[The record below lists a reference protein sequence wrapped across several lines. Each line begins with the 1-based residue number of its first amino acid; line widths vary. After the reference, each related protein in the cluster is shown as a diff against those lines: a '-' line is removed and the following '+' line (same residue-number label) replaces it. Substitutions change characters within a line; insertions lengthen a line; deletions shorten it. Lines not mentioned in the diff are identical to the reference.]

1 MEKKH
6 EGNYKTNMFFVA
18 AVAVI
23 CTMLWGTAFPAIKI
37 GYEIFRID
45 SGDIPTKLIFAG
57 ARFFLAGIIVI
68 ALGLLTEKNKRT
80 MLLKKKDIL
89 PVAVL
94 GFFQTFCQYILL
106 YIGIVHITGTK
117 SSILTS
123 VSAFGSVLL
132 SAVFW
137 KSDRLNLQK
146 LLGCMIGIAGIIVMN
161 FDGGGLLGFTLIG
174 DGLVILSNLSG
185 AIGNIVSKKISENR
199 KPAQIS
205 GWQLTIGGAAL
216 ILIGIIFGGKLNFY
230 NTECAAILI
239 YLAAMAGI
247 AFMLWTMLLFYNPV
261 SKVAVFN
268 LLIPVFGTMWSS
280 IFLSENIFTFNNL
293 LSLILVCS
301 GIFLVNS
308 SSLQHKKVIKN

>member
-6 EGNYKTNMFFVA
+6 KRNYKTNMFFVVA
-18 AVAVI
+18 IAVI
-23 CTMLWGTAFPAIKI
+23 CTLLWGTAFPTIKI

-45 SGDIPTKLIFAG
+45 NGDIPTKLIFAG
-57 ARFFLAGIIVI
+57 ARFLLAGMIVI
-68 ALGLLTEKNKRT
+68 VLGLLTEKNKRT

-117 SSILTS
+117 SSLLTS
-123 VSAFGSVLL
+123 VSAFASVLL
-132 SAVFW
+132 SAVFC

-146 LLGCMIGIAGIIVMN
+146 LVGCMIGIAGIIVMN
-161 FDGGGLLGFTLIG
+161 FDRGGLLGFTLIG

-185 AIGNIVSKKISENR
+185 AVGNIVSKKISENR

-230 NTECAAILI
+230 NTECVAILI

-247 AFMLWTMLLFYNPV
+247 AFMLWTMLLFYNSV

-268 LLIPVFGTMWSS
+268 LLIPVFGTMWSG
-280 IFLSENIFTFNNL
+280 ILLSENIFTFYNL

-308 SSLQHKKVIKN
+308 SSLHHKKLKI